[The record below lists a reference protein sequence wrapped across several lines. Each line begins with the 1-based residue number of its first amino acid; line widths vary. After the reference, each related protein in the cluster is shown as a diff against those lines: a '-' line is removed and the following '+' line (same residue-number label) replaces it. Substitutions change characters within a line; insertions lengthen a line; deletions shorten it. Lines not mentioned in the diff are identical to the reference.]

1 MKHFLSRSLSL
12 LLVFALCLTIFPVT
26 SLASEANTAEEKAQA
41 LYELGLFYGKGS
53 NSDGTPNFALQD
65 SATRNEA
72 ATMLI
77 RLMGQESKAKS
88 QLVAGTIS
96 NPFTDVPDWAKSNVA
111 WLYENNYVNGT
122 SAKIYSGSQAVTA
135 QQFAALLLRSLGYS
149 EKAGDFSYAN
159 ALSYAASCGLLASAH
174 EASYAASFRR
184 AEMADMCYNAL
195 SLKMKGSSHTLQ
207 EVLTQKGIF
216 SKRNNSG
223 LSSAKALKLTR
234 KYANGG
240 KDNKYY
246 VQEATT
252 ASPTVADI
260 NGDGK
265 KEVIF
270 SARSIFCLN
279 GSTGAT
285 LWGVNSGKDRA
296 TARSSSGD
304 FGRASGQVYV
314 QDVDGDG
321 KQEILTVHTNYGSGK
336 SLIALYNNQG
346 YFKPGWPITTQKPV
360 YALTV
365 SDMDGDGTSEICI
378 GLGVGAS
385 KDPSLYIYEPNG
397 QLRAGWPQVCDYGL
411 YSDSMMTVDLDR
423 DGQKELVL
431 LFDDQFVRAYNLDGS
446 DVMASGGVYQGLP
459 WKGLPICENYSFET
473 TCAEYA
479 RSHNGICFAIGL
491 AQINTANK
499 TREERYILSGTHGG
513 IVAADLDGNGTVE
526 LACTGMIVDGAK
538 IMIDNSNSYE
548 GSAKYFPPF
557 ILNLDRTRYINF
569 SKGFDWT
576 QIPTDTG
583 SIVTLNTSILAT
595 PNNTPVVADV
605 DGDGNKEIL
614 YTANDAKV
622 HCWNLDGTEHGAWPY
637 SLVKRSSSGYAFASK
652 PAVGDVNSDGKP
664 EVIFTSYTQLKQ
676 NAYKGSL
683 YVLDGTGKPLATVA
697 LPAPLSSSVKEA
709 NGCMAQPTV
718 ADVDNDGKLEIVLS
732 TIYSGIVV
740 YDIA

>member
-1 MKHFLSRSLSL
+1 MKQFLSRSLSL
-12 LLVFALCLTIFPVT
+12 LLVLVLCLTIFPVT
-26 SLASEANTAEEKAQA
+26 TLASEANTPEEKAQA
-41 LYELGLFYGKGS
+41 LYALGLFYGKGT
-53 NSDGTPNFALQD
+53 NEDGSPNFALQD

-77 RLMGQESKAKS
+77 RLMGQEAKAKS
-88 QLVAGTIS
+88 QLAAGTIS
-96 NPFTDVPDWAKSNVA
+96 NPFTDVPDWAKGNVA

-122 SAKIYSGSQAVTA
+122 SAKVYSGSQTVTA
-135 QQFAALLLRSLGYS
+135 QQFSALLLRSLGYS
-149 EKAGDFSYAN
+149 EAAGDFSYAN
-159 ALSYAASCGLLASAH
+159 ALSYAASRGLMTSAQ
-174 EASYAASFRR
+174 ESSYAANFRR

-195 SLKMKGSSHTLQ
+195 SLKVKGSSKTLQ
-207 EVLTQKGIF
+207 EVLALKGVF
-216 SKRNNSG
+216 SNRNTSG
-223 LSSAKALKLTR
+223 LSSAKALKLTQ

-240 KDNKYY
+240 KDSKYY

-252 ASPTVADI
+252 ASPAVADI

-285 LWGVNSGKDRA
+285 LWGINSGKDRS
-296 TARSSSGD
+296 TARTSSGD

-321 KQEILTVHTNYGSGK
+321 KLEILTVHTNYGSGK

-346 YFKPGWPITTQKPV
+346 YFKPGWPITTNKPV

-365 SDMDGDGTSEICI
+365 SDMDGDGASEICI

-385 KDPSLYIYEPNG
+385 KVPSLYIYEPNG

-411 YSDSMMTVDLDR
+411 YSDSMTTVDLDR

-431 LFDDQFVRAYNLDGS
+431 LFDDQFVRAYHPDGS

-459 WKGLPICENYSFET
+459 WKGLPVCEDYSFEK
-473 TCAEYA
+473 TCTEYA
-479 RSHNGICFAIGL
+479 RSHSGICFATGL
-491 AQINTANK
+491 AQTNTASK
-499 TREERYILSGTHGG
+499 TREDRYVLSGTHGG
-513 IVAADLDGNGTVE
+513 IVAADLDGNGSLE
-526 LACTGMIVDGAK
+526 LACSGMIVDGAK
-538 IMIDNSNSYE
+538 IMIDDSNSYE

-557 ILNLDRTRYINF
+557 ILNLDRTRYTNEA
-569 SKGFDWT
+569 KGFDWT
-576 QIPTDTG
+576 QIPMDTG
-583 SIVTLNTSILAT
+583 SIVTLNTSILPT
-595 PNNTPVVADV
+595 PNNTPVVGDV

-652 PAVGDVNSDGKP
+652 PAVADVNGDGKA

-676 NAYKGSL
+676 KSYKGSL
-683 YVLDGTGKPLATVA
+683 YVLDGTGKPLATMA
-697 LPAPLSSSVKEA
+697 LPAPLSSSVTEA

-718 ADVDNDGKLEIVLS
+718 ADVDNDGKLEIVLT